1 LMQVMKEHDDNRKLG
16 NIVQLDDAYIGGK
29 QKGKRGRGAEGKTP
43 FVSAISLNEEGHP
56 IYMRLSVVSCFK
68 KQEITDWAKKHLK
81 EKTLVISDG
90 LPCFNGLVAAD
101 IIHGSLPKNGKE
113 LHQYEAAF
121 YWVDTM
127 IGNVKNSI
135 KGTYHAIREKHIPRY
150 LGEFCFRFNYRFRV
164 E

>member
-1 LMQVMKEHDDNRKLG
+1 M
-16 NIVQLDDAYIGGK
+16 
-29 QKGKRGRGAEGKTP
+29 
-43 FVSAISLNEEGHP
+43 
-56 IYMRLSVVSCFK
+56 FK
-68 KQEITDWAKKHLK
+68 KQEITDRAKKYLQ

-90 LPCFNGLVAAD
+90 LPCFNGLLAAD

-127 IGNVKNSI
+127 IGNIKNSI

-150 LGEFCFRFNYRFRV
+150 LDKFCFRFRV
-164 E
+164 EDIFNTLIKCGAKSPPMPEKLLTLAESRW